1 MVPPVLRALSICAPA
16 AFLDAPAALAQTV
29 EPTAPAG
36 GIPAQPLARALEA
49 FASQT
54 GLQLV
59 YVSGVVRNQ
68 RAHAVPAGLG
78 VSESLARMLEG
89 TNLTFEYLTPR
100 SIRILAAT
108 VGPPTQTGTK
118 LPVDEPLQEV
128 IVTANLRAE
137 NAQHVP
143 MTLQVM
149 TEATLARLNVTTFD
163 DFVAYLP
170 GVTAHGAGPGQNNI
184 YVRGLATSTGGVAS
198 AGVIGSFPNVA
209 VYLDEQSAQLP
220 NRNLDIYAADLERIE
235 ILEGPQGTLFGA
247 SAEAG
252 VVRYITNK
260 PKLDRTEAKLNAG
273 YSTTARGGQSSNIA
287 ATLNIPLIPG
297 TLAVRGMIYNEQ
309 RGGYIDNIPGTFAR
323 APTDLGM
330 VKYFGGQVPTN
341 SVVLNNFGIAADDIN
356 PVTYVG
362 LRAEVLY
369 RLNDDWD
376 ALIAQSNQSMEADG
390 VFDIFNRLFVT
401 ISLAVAT
408 LKGGAGDEIAVGVGF
423 DDDRKS

>member
-49 FASQT
+49 FATQT

-100 SIRILAAT
+100 SIRILAAP

-149 TEATLARLNVTTFD
+149 TEATLARLKVTTFD
-163 DFVAYLP
+163 DFVAYRADIASGIELGRLTPFHYVGVKDDIDYENLP
-170 GVTAHGAGPGQNNI
+170 WRNRRFDPEALSRAAQTEARMQTLWRAWGAYGGERTLVFCCSIAHAS
-184 YVRGLATSTGGVAS
+184 YVRAWLRHQGVKVA
-198 AGVIGSFPNVA
+198 A
-209 VYLDEQSAQLP
+209 VYAGDGSDDREQSL
-220 NRNLDIYAADLERIE
+220 ADLERGE
-235 ILEGPQGTLFGA
+235 LAA
-247 SAEAG
+247 SAD
-252 VVRYITNK
+252 
-260 PKLDRTEAKLNAG
+260 P
-273 YSTTARGGQSSNIA
+273 
-287 ATLNIPLIPG
+287 
-297 TLAVRGMIYNEQ
+297 
-309 RGGYIDNIPGTFAR
+309 
-323 APTDLGM
+323 
-330 VKYFGGQVPTN
+330 QV
-341 SVVLNNFGIAADDIN
+341 L
-356 PVTYVG
+356 
-362 LRAEVLY
+362 
-369 RLNDDWD
+369 
-376 ALIAQSNQSMEADG
+376 ALIASAT
-390 VFDIFNRLFVT
+390 RL
-401 ISLAVAT
+401 ISRSCGIVS
-408 LKGGAGDEIAVGVGF
+408 K
-423 DDDRKS
+423 